1 MGINEKAWH
10 VGFKWTIGNE
20 DVPAGA
26 IAVDNTSKQL
36 HICDIEDAGT
46 DWAVGVDSYPSVYIH
61 DIAAPATDYVKIYHN
76 GTNGIIDCDGTTILT
91 MTATTL
97 AISVDTA
104 ISGDLDLL
112 TEDISVTTGKYIYL
126 DGASGNDFLRASTD
140 NNVILNGQTTV
151 KLGIAGT
158 AEVSVSGSA
167 LYPETDDGQ
176 TLGIQNTNEWSDLF
190 LASAGVIGWDNNDVT
205 ITHASNLLTI
215 AGGGLTM
222 GASGT
227 PAGDFIL
234 WPTTALYKVWLDVDG
249 DTNGAWFFGADDYGI
264 DVSCYGQA
272 SGVSAVWDASDGA
285 LELVNSKISVLATD
299 DKTAAVNAVYAYI
312 DTGGTTGWSSGNVV
326 AGRFKVNVDHT
337 AGTVSDLTAGWFGL
351 NMAAGYV
358 ATQTGLRVAVNI
370 EGGSAVANAPT
381 SLLYLQSLPGASAD
395 FSDMPYMVFSETRG
409 GGTGTGSRYLFE
421 VGSAP
426 ASKIPTIGTGECF
439 YQNTLQIA
447 VNETTGNRTS
457 WYLALSSAEA
467 SYTTA
472 YPIASTSD
480 TGYRCTAT
488 LVPDSAYAD
497 YAIGIGLE
505 GAANELD
512 VTFANSSGQDLSIIQ
527 MNINCLAVSTGPTG
541 SSQMNLM
548 HTHIN
553 HDTADMTNL
562 RLKCADFTVNVA
574 KDAKDAYAYQGE
586 IDITDAAIGSE
597 AGVMGLVLSCPS
609 GTVTGALRGLI
620 VEMSGASMP
629 STTSTGM
636 VIRANTSAT
645 LFEGL
650 RIYSLNGTTIS
661 TGLVFAC
668 SASGNITAAISC
680 FGDGMA
686 NIVNFINAPN
696 LTGCFDNTGSIGSQV
711 GRILVNWGG
720 TQRAVPVYA
729 KA

>member
-20 DVPAGA
+20 DVPTGA
-26 IAVDNTSKQL
+26 ICVDNTSKQL

-46 DWAVGVDSYPSVYIH
+46 DWARAVASHPELYIH
-61 DIAAPATDYVKIYHN
+61 SATTPETDYIKMYHD
-76 GTNGIIDCDGTTILT
+76 GDYAYLDVDGTTLLT
-91 MTATTL
+91 MTTTSF
-97 AISVDTA
+97 AIAVDTTVA
-104 ISGDLDLL
+104 GDLDI
-112 TEDISVTTGKYIYL
+112 TAEDISVTTGKYIYL
-126 DGASGNDFLRASTD
+126 DGASGNDYLRAATD
-140 NNVILNGQTTV
+140 NNVVLNGQTTV

-176 TLGIQNTNEWSDLF
+176 TLGVQNTNEWSDLF

-272 SGVSAVWDASDGA
+272 SGVSAIWDASDGA
-285 LELVNSKISVLATD
+285 LEFTNSKIEVLTTD
-299 DKTAAVNAVYAYI
+299 DKTAAVNAMYAYI

-358 ATQTGLRVAVNI
+358 ASQNGLRVAVNI
-370 EGGSAVANAPT
+370 EGGSAVTNAPT

-447 VNETTGNRTS
+447 VNETAGNRTS

-472 YPIASTSD
+472 YPIATTST
-480 TGYRCTAT
+480 TGYLSTAT
-488 LVPDSAYAD
+488 FVPDSTYTNYAL
-497 YAIGIGLE
+497 AVGTE
-505 GAANELD
+505 ATELLL
-512 VTFANSSGQDLSIIQ
+512 TFAQSTNQNMDMLQ
-527 MNINCLAVSTGPTG
+527 MNIDVDSAASGTGPTG
-541 SSQMNLM
+541 SSQLNLM
-548 HTHIN
+548 HTLIN
-553 HDTADMTNL
+553 HDTDHMALL
-562 RLKCADFTVNVA
+562 RLKCADFNVVVA
-574 KDAKDAYAYQGE
+574 KNIKDVYAYQGE
-586 IDITDAAIGSE
+586 IDLTATLTVGGE
-597 AGVMGLVLSCPS
+597 AVVLGLVANAS
-609 GTVTGALRGLI
+609 GAVTGNVRGQVISMQGTGTYTTAVGLEI
-620 VEMSGASMP
+620 RTTCGTGLGSGLSEGIRIAGTPLPVVGIAMGNQTNDNEGPQFAFFFP
-629 STTSTGM
+629 STPGAD
-636 VIRANTSAT
+636 IGPWSAT
-645 LFEGL
+645 
-650 RIYSLNGTTIS
+650 NA
-661 TGLVFAC
+661 TGDA
-668 SASGNITAAISC
+668 GKIAIKLGS
-680 FGDGMA
+680 
-686 NIVNFINAPN
+686 NTKYINLYN
-696 LTGCFDNTGSIGSQV
+696 S
-711 GRILVNWGG
+711 
-720 TQRAVPVYA
+720 
-729 KA
+729 